1 MTTRALLWLAGVAAA
16 QLAVG
21 AQQPQTPVYR
31 SGVDVI
37 AVDVHVV
44 DRAGHPVVGLRP
56 DEFSVSVDGKP
67 RAVESVDFVSYVG
80 DSSLVASDAT
90 NLRPLFST
98 NLTPTRTIPP
108 RTVMLVVDEDNIRA
122 GAARWAAIAAERFLD
137 RAQPTDLIGFVT
149 IPAGKTGIDPTTD
162 RAPVRSALQRIIGHL
177 TPADVLGTHSTHA
190 LAVSEAFAYLHDR
203 ERPDS
208 AWRQVLRRE
217 CSPIASQ
224 ILLKCPEEMAG
235 YAQEVIADVRQRAT
249 GTIRALSGLL
259 DGLASVPG
267 PKTFILISQELP
279 VSAYPSEQHAFFSEA
294 APITA
299 AAARAQATVYV
310 LHLDAPLVDVATQTA
325 SPNGPADADMRAYGL
340 ETVTSLTGGRRWMVS
355 GSAEPAFERIA
366 LEISGYYLI
375 GLRAEPGDRD
385 GRPHAIKVEVKRQG
399 VEVRA
404 RKAFSF
410 SSPAGESAAKNA
422 SDVVKDLLRTAD
434 AATALPISVATYTL
448 PAAPDAAS
456 ASANRARAGV
466 LITAEID
473 RGRTAPADVTVGYA
487 LIDDA
492 GRNAG
497 ASVEALTLRP
507 AIEHPDGPLCYLGV
521 ALVPPGDYTL
531 RLAAADAGLRSGSV
545 AHRVAARP
553 LEAGGY
559 SLGDLIVLDPHRAEA
574 DKPRPS
580 TTGVVATPFEAYFEA
595 RASAADLPPLVARLE
610 IGKSQDAPPL
620 VSSEMHAQPS
630 GERVLVNG
638 MLSLAGVPEGDYLA
652 RAVVSAGGEVLA
664 RLARPVRIVKETAA
678 KPPAPRLSS
687 AVPSTAEPPA
697 SNADELVERAR
708 GWLLR
713 YAEELSIVIGVERYA
728 QYMGGEG
735 FSRAYGR
742 QFVSEFALVRTKDD
756 WLGFRDVFEI
766 DGKPVPDRQDRLRR
780 LFLDAPD
787 SAVVQARRI
796 SDESAR
802 YNLGAIQRNF
812 NVPTMALFFLHPT
825 NAGRFQFRKVGEE
838 RIDGHH
844 VWKVR
849 YQETRAP
856 TIIRTSAG
864 KDMPVAGEFWIDANS
879 GAVLKTHMQLEVEA
893 AMGGTRAPSSP
904 WDMDSGTP
912 VRRVRSSASVTVTYK
927 EDGKL
932 GLLVPDRMLETY
944 EGPSVNRFTGN
955 EEISKVNCSATYSG
969 FRRFETSGRVVVP
982 K

>member
-1 MTTRALLWLAGVAAA
+1 MKRASLIVAGVMAA
-16 QLAVG
+16 QVAGG
-21 AQQPQTPVYR
+21 ARQPQIPVYR

-44 DRAGHPVVGLRP
+44 DRAGHPVAGLRP

-80 DSSLVASDAT
+80 DSTLVAADAT

-122 GAARWAAIAAERFLD
+122 GSARWAAIAAERFLD
-137 RAQPTDLIGFVT
+137 RAQATDLIGFVT
-149 IPAGKTGIDPTTD
+149 IPTGKTGIDPTTD
-162 RAPVRSALQRIIGHL
+162 RAPVRGALQRVIGHL
-177 TPADVLGTHSTHA
+177 TPANVVGTHSTHA
-190 LAVSEAFAYLHDR
+190 LAVSETFAYLHDR

-224 ILLKCPEEMAG
+224 SLNGCSEEMAG
-235 YAQEVIADVRQRAT
+235 YAQEVIADVRQRTT

-267 PKTFILISQELP
+267 PKTLILISQELP

-325 SPNGPADADMRAYGL
+325 SPNGPADADMRSYGL

-385 GRPHAIKVEVKRQG
+385 GRPHEIKVEVKRQG

-410 SSPAGESAAKNA
+410 SSPAGEGAVKHA

-456 ASANRARAGV
+456 ASANSARAGV

-487 LIDDA
+487 LIDAA

-497 ASVEALTLRP
+497 ASVETLTLRP

-521 ALVPPGDYTL
+521 ALVPPGDYTP

-559 SLGDLIVLDPHRAEA
+559 SLGDLIVLDPHRAETGT
-574 DKPRPS
+574 PRPS
-580 TTGVVATPFEAYFEA
+580 TTGAVALQVEAYFEA
-595 RASAADLPPLVARLE
+595 RASAADRPPLVARLE
-610 IGKSQDAPPL
+610 IARSQDAPPL
-620 VSSEMHAQPS
+620 RSGEMHAQPS

-638 MLSLAGVPEGDYLA
+638 MLSLAGVSEGDYLA
-652 RAVVSAGGEVLA
+652 RAIVSAGGEVIA
-664 RLARPVRIVKETAA
+664 RLARPVRIVRETAA
-678 KPPAPRLSS
+678 SPAVDRVPAPAEAATLPAPRISS
-687 AVPSTAEPPA
+687 AVPSTAETPA
-697 SNADELVERAR
+697 ANADELVERAR
-708 GWLLR
+708 GWLLK

-766 DGKPVPDRQDRLRR
+766 DGKPVPDRQDRLRK

-787 SAVVQARRI
+787 SAVAQARRI

-825 NAGRFQFRKVGEE
+825 NAGRFQFRKDGEE

-844 VWKVR
+844 VWKIR

-864 KDMPVAGEFWIDANS
+864 KDMPVTGEFWIDANS

-893 AMGGTRAPSSP
+893 AMGGPGPRVPPGIWTAGHPSGGCGVQRA
-904 WDMDSGTP
+904 
-912 VRRVRSSASVTVTYK
+912 
-927 EDGKL
+927 
-932 GLLVPDRMLETY
+932 
-944 EGPSVNRFTGN
+944 
-955 EEISKVNCSATYSG
+955 
-969 FRRFETSGRVVVP
+969 
-982 K
+982 